1 MKLFKRA
8 VVVVLSVA
16 LLTGLSVPCSASDNA
31 FKDIFENGLYGGLAG
46 ALVGGALL
54 VFTEKPGDHLDYV
67 AYGAAG
73 GVLVGA
79 AYGVA
84 KTSRSLL
91 TYENGNVKVAM
102 PTIVPELREGH
113 TKGASSVM
121 LTAQL
126 LRGSF

>member
-8 VVVVLSVA
+8 IVVVLSVA
-16 LLTGLSVPCSASDNA
+16 LLTGLSVPCSASDNV
-31 FKDIFENGLYGGLAG
+31 FKDVFENGLYGGLAG

-54 VFTEKPGDHLDYV
+54 VFTEKPGDHLDYI

-79 AYGVA
+79 GYGLA

-91 TYENGNVKVAM
+91 TYENGNVKVAV
-102 PTIVPELREGH
+102 PAIIPELRQGSG
-113 TKGASSVM
+113 KGAPSVM

-126 LRGSF
+126 LSGSF